1 MQPQPTRRKIDR
13 LRSNR
18 LVRGVGMQAGGAAV
32 AQLVV
37 VAVTPLL
44 TRLYS
49 EEDFGAFEVY
59 AAILT
64 MVAVLSTGR
73 LFEAIV
79 VPSEESAGRAVF
91 GAGLR
96 VLLGFACMVLVVV
109 AVGRDTIAG
118 WFSTPDLASLL
129 WLAPVGILAL
139 GMRQLY
145 QGWAVRAKDYRALA
159 ENNLSRGIAASVV
172 NVAAG
177 VAGLGGFGLALGHG
191 AGFGF
196 ASWRLGKRL
205 QVPPATTELK
215 TVDALR
221 EHRRFPLLS
230 GPSALLNAA
239 SRAMPPLALAAIFS
253 ATVVGF
259 YGLITRALGQP
270 LLLFQEATTRVF
282 SGEAA
287 QLRRDGKSG
296 MVRLALNF
304 VRSQA
309 AIGALIVG
317 VAFVLAP
324 SLIPIVFGERWAE
337 SANYLR
343 VMAPLFYLR
352 TMAGPLMAIFSILGR
367 QQTHLFVEV
376 SRFVMVGLGF
386 IVAYMMDLDV
396 LPTLGAFTAVASLG
410 QLFGAALAFFEMN
423 RWDRH
428 PIPPPQANTDDE
440 VLE

>member
-79 VPSEESAGRAVF
+79 VPSDEGEGRAIF
-91 GAGLR
+91 GVGLR
-96 VLLGFACMVLVVV
+96 VLFGFAGAVLVIV
-109 AVGRDTIAG
+109 AAARNTIAD
-118 WFSTPDLASLL
+118 WFSTPELATLL
-129 WLAPVGILAL
+129 WLAPIGIFAL

-159 ENNLSRGIAASVV
+159 ENNMSRGIAASVV
-172 NVAAG
+172 NVG
-177 VAGLGGFGLALGHG
+177 AGLAGFGGLGLALGHS

-205 QVPPATTELK
+205 KVPAATTELK

-230 GPSALLNAA
+230 GPSALLNAV
-239 SRAMPPLALAAIFS
+239 SRGLPPLALAAIFS

-296 MVRLALNF
+296 MVRLAFNF

-309 AIGALIVG
+309 AIGGLIVG

-324 SLIPIVFGERWAE
+324 SLIPIVFGERWTE

-343 VMAPLFYLR
+343 VMAPLFYIR

-367 QQTHLFVEV
+367 QQTHLLVELT
-376 SRFVMVGLGF
+376 RFVAVAAGF
-386 IVAYMMDLDV
+386 IAAYVLDLDV
-396 LPTLGAFTAVASLG
+396 LMTLGVFTAVASLG
-410 QLFGAALAFFEMN
+410 QLFGASMAFYEMS
-423 RWDRH
+423 RWDRS
-428 PIPPPQANTDDE
+428 PTAPPLDSGGAGIPE
-440 VLE
+440 

>member
-1 MQPQPTRRKIDR
+1 
-13 LRSNR
+13 
-18 LVRGVGMQAGGAAV
+18 MQAGGAAI

-59 AAILT
+59 AAMLT

-79 VPSEESAGRAVF
+79 VPADEGEGRAVF

-96 VLLGFACMVLVVV
+96 VLLGFAGAVLLIV
-109 AVGRDTIAG
+109 AVGRNTIAG
-118 WFSTPDLASLL
+118 WFGTPDLATLL
-129 WLAPVGILAL
+129 WLAPIGILAL

-172 NVAAG
+172 NVGAG
-177 VAGLGGFGLALGHG
+177 VVGLGGLGLALGHG

-205 QVPPATTELK
+205 KVPPATK
-215 TVDALR
+215 DVRTVDALR
-221 EHRRFPLLS
+221 EYRRFPLLS
-230 GPSALLNAA
+230 GPSAMLNAV
-239 SRAMPPLALAAIFS
+239 SRGMPPLALAAIFS

-287 QLRRDGKSG
+287 QLRRDGRSG
-296 MVRLALNF
+296 LVRLAFNF

-309 AIGALIVG
+309 VIGALIVG

-324 SLIPIVFGERWAE
+324 TMIPIVFGERWAE
-337 SANYLR
+337 SADYLR
-343 VMAPLFYLR
+343 IMAPLFYIR

-367 QQTHLFVEV
+367 QQTHLLVEV
-376 SRFVMVGLGF
+376 SRFVMVGTGF
-386 IVAYMMDLDV
+386 VLAYVLDLDV
-396 LPTLGAFTAVASLG
+396 LMTLGVFTAAASLG
-410 QLFGAALAFFEMN
+410 QLFGASLAFYEMG
-423 RWDRH
+423 RWDRA
-428 PIPPPQANTDDE
+428 PLPPTTDGGTPGIAE
-440 VLE
+440 